1 MSNFISS
8 VAAKIFAAH
17 SGNLGNVLVVFPSR
31 RAGMYFRK
39 ELSSLLD
46 KPVWSPAVMSI
57 NEFIVSFSKLEL
69 ADNLTLILKLY
80 KSFSKHFIEEPFDEF
95 YSWGEML
102 LKDFDEVDRYLV
114 NAEHLFRKLKD
125 EKEIE
130 HRFQTEVNEDAKNF
144 WGSLIN
150 IRSNNEYAIKFLD
163 IWNNL
168 FEIYSD
174 FRDDLT
180 KGGLAYE
187 GLAAREIAEN
197 INNYSSFDKYDKIY
211 FAGFN
216 SLNKCEFKIISS
228 LKEDDKSVVFWD
240 ADDYFLD
247 DTKQESGSF
256 IGKFHKKLGGEIIR
270 SDDSLSFEAKHIEVV
285 GSPLNEGMVKAFGS
299 KLEQEIKSGRISPD
313 NTLVVIPAASGLLP
327 VLYSMP
333 SNAGK
338 LNVTMGLPLKSTP
351 LYNLI
356 SIINKL
362 HSRKI
367 FEDEKTK
374 FYYKDVI
381 NLLMHPYIKF
391 TSAKDIF
398 AFIRRVREENIVYI
412 DVFGEFLNTLVN
424 KSIKIILTEV
434 FTIGS
439 NANEIISN
447 LNSII
452 NSLAIRIEEN
462 TDSDGDYKVFQLEY
476 LYCFS
481 TQLNRLADA
490 LTSVDVK
497 LNQFTFW
504 NMLMQILNSTGVV
517 FTGEPLKGLQVMG
530 LLESRNLSFENVFIM
545 YMNEDSMPPSNQNL
559 SFIPYSLRK
568 SFGMPTYEE
577 SDSVNAYYFWSLVQK
592 TKNLYLFYNTET
604 GNEVKEMSRYI
615 QQIEKELL
623 NINKNVMYSH
633 VIVSPEVNEIKDN
646 RIEVTKTPEMNE
658 FMLNRIKRMSPTYLA
673 DYINCGLQFYLKKV
687 LNLKEDE
694 KVEEVFSPAVFGT
707 VFHGIMQ
714 QLYKPY
720 INNIITNDII
730 NTIIDNVNKNY
741 DEVFE
746 TFLKSDKKLSNVNFS
761 AKGRNL
767 LYKSII
773 QRLVIRLL
781 EQERSRIPFTVKAL
795 ESEMYTSIKF
805 NVNGKAREISIG
817 GIIDRIDEE
826 SSITT
831 VIDYKTGNDYLVTL
845 SEKNYE
851 KYWEEFPSDTKY
863 KANLQTMLYAYMLW
877 LEKPDKQYNAG
888 LYPIKNLKEGIK
900 TISTT
905 PFTDTDMKRFESVL
919 VHLLEDIFNVEKT
932 FKQTENP
939 DNCKYCDFK
948 SLCSRI

>member
-150 IRSNNEYAIKFLD
+150 IRSNNKYAKNFLD

-168 FEIYSD
+168 LEIYSD

-180 KGGLAYE
+180 KDGLAYE
-187 GLAAREIAEN
+187 GLAARKIAEN
-197 INNYSSFDKYDKIY
+197 INNYSSFNKYDKIY

-256 IGKFHKKLGGEIIR
+256 IRKFHKKLGGEIIR

-313 NTLVVIPAASGLLP
+313 NTLVVVPAASGLLP

-333 SNAGK
+333 SNAGN

-351 LYNLI
+351 LFNLI

-374 FYYKDVI
+374 FYFKDVI

-530 LLESRNLSFENVFIM
+530 LLESRNLSFENVLIV

-592 TKNLYLFYNTET
+592 AKNLYLFYNTET

-623 NINKNVMYSH
+623 NINKNVMCSH
-633 VIVSPEVNEIKDN
+633 VIVSPQVNEIKDN

-658 FMLNRIKRMSPTYLA
+658 YMLNRIKRMSPTYLA

-720 INNIITNDII
+720 IDNIITNDII

-746 TFLKSDKKLSNVNFS
+746 SFLKSDKKLSNVNFS
-761 AKGRNL
+761 EKGRNL
-767 LYKSII
+767 LYKTII

-805 NVNGKAREISIG
+805 KVNGKAREISIG

-826 SSITT
+826 SSNTT

-851 KYWEEFPSDTKY
+851 KYWEEIPSDTKY

-900 TISTT
+900 TISTA

-948 SLCSRI
+948 SLCCRI